1 VADPATRT
9 TAPAAHRATGS
20 RRPAAVA
27 PARRTPPP
35 RPGLTSDLAPPVRTP
50 EPPRPGAAVVS
61 AVLWFA
67 TCAAGGFGVLA
78 AMADGT
84 ALRAKLEAAATEADP
99 TASAQLVDDGVDTT
113 VLLVLGTVALLVVV
127 TLAGAALLLREGRWS
142 HPLLLGT
149 GLLTLVAGGVAQS
162 VVAGGVDLD
171 RIGFLVQLGLAVPAL
186 VTLFLR
192 SNRAWLGGR
201 GA

>member
-20 RRPAAVA
+20 RRPATVA

-127 TLAGAALLLREGRWS
+127 TLAGAALLLRKGRWCR
-142 HPLLLGT
+142 PLLLGT